1 MAVFIHLQPVKH
13 VATVLVTVVA
23 EWRNIVIFRNKK
35 YQRELAPFQEGT
47 LCKGCAFY
55 DTPFA
60 CIGIIREALPTSD
73 NPEECLCVGKKGNH
87 YIFVEENKCTISG

>member
-1 MAVFIHLQPVKH
+1 M
-13 VATVLVTVVA
+13 
-23 EWRNIVIFRNKK
+23 IFRNKK
-35 YQRELAPFQEGT
+35 YQRELAPNQEGV

-73 NPEECLCVGKKGNH
+73 NPEECLCVGKTGDH
-87 YIFVEENKCTISG
+87 YIFVECQHNDTAEENECTISG

>member
-73 NPEECLCVGKKGNH
+73 NPEGCLCVGKTGDH
-87 YIFVEENKCTISG
+87 YIFVEENECTISE